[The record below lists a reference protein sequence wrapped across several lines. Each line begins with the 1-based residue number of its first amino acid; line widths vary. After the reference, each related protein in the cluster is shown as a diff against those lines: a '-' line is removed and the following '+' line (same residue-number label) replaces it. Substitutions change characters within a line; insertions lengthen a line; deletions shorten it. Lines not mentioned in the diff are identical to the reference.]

1 MNAKNPAPSPQ
12 RRLLIFAG
20 IAALWLFLICARLVQ
35 LQIFQYGDYVVRA
48 ARQQQRSVE
57 VAPQRGVIYDR
68 NRRALVMSIAVDSV
82 SAVTSEI
89 PDPATTASLLGRIL
103 GIDSRE
109 LLTRLQSSRAF
120 CWISR
125 KLDPEAAG
133 RVRALNLKGI
143 YFQKESK
150 RFYPKRELAAQ
161 VLGYVGMDDEG
172 LGGVERE
179 FESRL
184 KGKPG
189 TMLISMDAK
198 RRWFGRVEKNPDA
211 GENVVL
217 TIDEKIQY
225 IAERELEQAM
235 RDTQAAAG
243 TIIVQNP
250 HTGEVL
256 ALA

>member
-1 MNAKNPAPSPQ
+1 
-12 RRLLIFAG
+12 
-20 IAALWLFLICARLVQ
+20 
-35 LQIFQYGDYVVRA
+35 
-48 ARQQQRSVE
+48 
-57 VAPQRGVIYDR
+57 
-68 NRRALVMSIAVDSV
+68 MSINVDSV
-82 SAVTSEI
+82 FAVPSEI
-89 PDPATTASLLGRIL
+89 PDVHGVSGIL
-103 GIDSRE
+103 ARVLKSDPGDIENRM
-109 LLTRLQSSRAF
+109 RGSRAF
-120 CWISR
+120 AWGAR
-125 KLDPEAAG
+125 KLDAESSA
-133 RVRALNLKGI
+133 RIRALNLKGI

-161 VLGYVGMDDEG
+161 VLGYVGLDDEG

-235 RDTQAAAG
+235 RDTQAAA
-243 TIIVQNP
+243 
-250 HTGEVL
+250 
-256 ALA
+256 